1 MLCLVILIDNHA
13 LAEPVVLLVVCVVAF
28 AVVVSVE
35 FAQVSNAL
43 VVEQSPVSVAN
54 I

>member
-1 MLCLVILIDNHA
+1 MLCLVILIDNYA
-13 LAEPVVLLVVCVVAF
+13 LAEPVVLLVAF
-28 AVVVSVE
+28 AAAGVSVE